1 MNNTKML
8 YFDRTDIYEG
18 VSECDIS
25 TYCYFLNKS
34 FKFQR
39 NICDRCHNPLMMSMK
54 PPYRCCYL
62 KHEMFQSLLYY

>member
-1 MNNTKML
+1 MNNAKML

-25 TYCYFLNKS
+25 SYCYFLNKS

-39 NICDRCHNPLMMSMK
+39 NICDRCHNPLMMSMN
-54 PPYRCCYL
+54 PP
-62 KHEMFQSLLYY
+62 

>member
-25 TYCYFLNKS
+25 SYCYFLIKVLS
-34 FKFQR
+34 F
-39 NICDRCHNPLMMSMK
+39 NETSAIDVIIH
-54 PPYRCCYL
+54 
-62 KHEMFQSLLYY
+62 